1 MTYED
6 ITNKKFP
13 DLMKGQATESRCPT
27 VSKYGTISN
36 KMLPKHTTVKWQK
49 NQDKKKILNTAQRKG
64 RALDLTTDLTTRNDR
79 SQWKNIF
86 NNRCQPK
93 ILYRAKIS
101 IKDEGKIMT
110 SLTNLRVC
118 YH

>member
-27 VSKYGTISN
+27 VSKYGKISN

-49 NQDKKKILNTAQRKG
+49 NQDKKKILNTALRKG
-64 RALDLTTDLTTRNDR
+64 RTLDLTTDLTTGMTEVSGKTSSIIDANLKFYTQQKYPLRM
-79 SQWKNIF
+79 K
-86 NNRCQPK
+86 
-93 ILYRAKIS
+93 AK
-101 IKDEGKIMT
+101 
-110 SLTNLRVC
+110 
-118 YH
+118 